1 MEGKI
6 TCYTEEYVDNL
17 KKELSKHKLESS
29 KRGRRLGKMLIFLNT
44 TWWHELDR
52 KNVEDLKKIIMGE
65 DD

>member
-17 KKELSKHKLESS
+17 KKELSKYKTESS
-29 KRGRRLGKMLIFLNT
+29 IRARRLGRILNLLNT
-44 TWWHELDR
+44 LWWHELDR

-65 DD
+65 ED